1 MGLVKGHSAPANA
14 GLTKDE
20 YGRYRDA
27 LVKAAIDKA
36 KRSQK
41 AERANPGKPGTPER
55 REWEAAVEKARR
67 ELRAAVSQ
75 IPERKGETGPA
86 LEASVREIIKM
97 AAEQETAKAV
107 KKAAPKAPQGPL
119 LPVMDDLPTEPEKP
133 KRKPGGAYTQD
144 FEMWFASYPRRVA
157 KAAAFKAWQK
167 VIPWL
172 AMDRECTREQA
183 REIIIKATHEFA
195 RSSVGQ
201 GQFCPHPATWLNEGR
216 YDDDPREWQGRAGKD
231 YEVRV

>member
-1 MGLVKGHSAPANA
+1 MGLAKGRSVPANA
-14 GLTKDE
+14 ALTKDE
-20 YGRYRDA
+20 YERWLDG
-27 LVKAAIDKA
+27 LVREAIDKA
-36 KRSQK
+36 KASQK
-41 AERANPGKPGTPER
+41 AEKANPGKPGTAQR
-55 REWEAAVEKARR
+55 RDWEADVDKARR
-67 ELRAAVSQ
+67 ELREAVAK
-75 IPERKGETGPA
+75 IPECRGETGAA

-97 AAEQETAKAV
+97 AAEQDAAKAA
-107 KKAAPKAPQGPL
+107 KKAAPKDPQGPL
-119 LPVMDDLPTEPEKP
+119 LPVMDELPPEPEKP
-133 KRKPGGAYTQD
+133 KRKSSATYTAD

-167 VIPWL
+167 VIPWI

-195 RSSVGQ
+195 RSPVGQ
-201 GQFCPHPATWLNEGR
+201 GEFCPHPATWLNSGR